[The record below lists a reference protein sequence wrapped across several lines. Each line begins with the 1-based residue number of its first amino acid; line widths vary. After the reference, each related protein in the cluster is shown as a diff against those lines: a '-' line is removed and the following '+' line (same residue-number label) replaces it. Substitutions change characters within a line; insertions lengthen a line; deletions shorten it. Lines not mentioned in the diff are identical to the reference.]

1 MNMITVRG
9 IIGRCYHRSLRD
21 SQNHHTLRCR
31 LRSYGPGSRRHW
43 QKRRSECGRA
53 GAMLSLN
60 LEANFAMW
68 RILVLMAVLV
78 VVSLPS
84 YAQRGPAFPSES
96 NRGPAFPKSV
106 SPTDKNQT
114 NWATSPQD
122 YTPSDTYQQLW
133 IIERRWDQLYGSP
146 GWRGW
151 RRGQ

>member
-1 MNMITVRG
+1 MNMITVRDR
-9 IIGRCYHRSLRD
+9 RCNHRSLRD

-31 LRSYGPGSRRHW
+31 PRFHGPGSRRRW
-43 QKRRSECGRA
+43 QKRRSECDCA
-53 GAMLSLN
+53 GAMLLLN

-68 RILVLMAVLV
+68 RILILVAVLV
-78 VVSLPS
+78 VVSWPS
-84 YAQRGPAFPSES
+84 YAQRGPAFPSDS

-122 YTPSDTYQQLW
+122 NTPSDTYQQLW
-133 IIERRWDQLYGSP
+133 ILERRWDQLYGSP